1 MGHLGQRLAA
11 WRVLDTDFGCGE
23 TFLAAWNDWQH
34 DVGRPHMLHYVALCE
49 QPCSA
54 QDLLSHC
61 ASHPAM
67 ATLAQE
73 LGAKWFG
80 LLPGFHRFVLAR
92 GQVVLTLCV
101 GDTLGTLR
109 AQQFEAD
116 ALEVSAFQ
124 VIEADASWFLKA
136 LVRCCHRD
144 TALTLHGVGKADV
157 AALQT
162 LLPQSGFTI
171 QAHDARQDPPATTG
185 HQHLTTQLSA
195 RFDPPWLLKNT
206 RQGAALVAL
215 PIERCAVIG
224 AGLAGASVAAALAR
238 RGWQVTVLD
247 QAAAPAA
254 GASGLPVGLV
264 VPHVSSDDCAL
275 SRLSRAG
282 VRLMLQQA
290 HELLKV
296 NQDWAPSGVLE
307 RQIGGTPKLPVTWP
321 LFGEQWSEN
330 FHEVND
336 GQPLGAGIWHR
347 QGAWIKPAALVN
359 AWLALPGIR
368 FLPHAGV
375 THMRCTHG
383 IWELLDVTGSTLC
396 HAERVVFANA
406 GGAFQLLQKMQH
418 HMPELSGIEHHLPSS
433 QGVRGLL
440 SWQRHQTP
448 VDASFPPFPV
458 NGSGSVVPR
467 IPVEGGLA
475 WFMGSSYQP
484 ESQLERCD
492 RDNHLINLTHLEQLL
507 PPLARHLAPAFAA
520 GALQTWRGTRCVT
533 VDRLPAVGSLETIAQ
548 PSLWL
553 CAGLGSRGLS
563 FSVLCAE
570 LLAARFGAEPLPV
583 EAKLAQLLNA
593 CRKAP
598 STEVK
603 TSTF

>member
-1 MGHLGQRLAA
+1 MSPIGHPWQRLAA
-11 WRVLDTDFGCGE
+11 WRILDTDFGSGQ
-23 TFLAAWNDWQH
+23 TFLSTWNDWRH
-34 DVGRPHMLHYVALCE
+34 DGDRPQVLHYVALCE
-49 QPCSA
+49 HPVSA
-54 QDLLSHC
+54 QDMFSHW
-61 ASHPAM
+61 ATHPAI
-67 ATLAQE
+67 AALAQE

-80 LLPGFHRFVLAR
+80 LLPGFHRFLLAR

-101 GDTLGTLR
+101 GDTLEMLR

-116 ALEVSAFQ
+116 ALEISACQ
-124 VIEADASWFLKA
+124 VIAADASWLLKA
-136 LVRCCHRD
+136 LVRCSRRG
-144 TALTLHGVGKADV
+144 TALTLHGVGGADV
-157 AALQT
+157 EALQT
-162 LLPQSGFTI
+162 LLQQSGFTI
-171 QAHDARQDPPATTG
+171 QANDAHQGQPATTR
-185 HQHLTTQLSA
+185 LSG
-195 RFDPPWLLKNT
+195 RFNPPWLLKNS
-206 RQGAALVAL
+206 RQGAALMAL

-238 RGWQVTVLD
+238 RGWRVTVLD

-307 RQIGGTPKLPVTWP
+307 RQVGGMPKLPVAWP
-321 LFGEQWSEN
+321 SSGEQWSES
-330 FHEVND
+330 FHELNA
-336 GQPLGAGIWHR
+336 GLPLGPGIWHR

-368 FLPHAGV
+368 FQPNAEV
-375 THMRCTHG
+375 ANMRCTNG
-383 IWELLDVTGSTLC
+383 VWELLDVTGATLC

-406 GGAFQLLQKMQH
+406 SSAFHLLQKMQH
-418 HMPELSGIEHHLPSS
+418 HVTELSGLAHQLPSS
-433 QGVRGLL
+433 HGMRGLL
-440 SWQRHQTP
+440 SWQRHQAP
-448 VDASFPPFPV
+448 VDASFPTFPV
-458 NGSGSVVPR
+458 NGSGSVLPR

-492 RDNHLINLTHLEQLL
+492 QDNHLSNLAHLAQLL
-507 PPLARHLAPAFAA
+507 PPLARHLTPAFAA
-520 GALQTWRGTRCVT
+520 GALPTWRGTRCVT
-533 VDRLPAVGSLETIAQ
+533 VDRLPAVGPLEAIAQ

-583 EAKLAQLLNA
+583 EVKLAQLLNA
-593 CRKAP
+593 RRKTH

-603 TSTF
+603 TSRF